1 MTPFLLF
8 ADHTDE
14 SCQFKIHQST
24 NFFISC
30 HILALT
36 FRLNIVGY
44 LNFPLEQGYNL
55 YAPTFDG
62 VAKTLNIQ
70 DIKLVGS
77 EGWAA
82 DLIFVL
88 DSEGLLTEQTYSWQ
102 CPDNTGLD
110 HFCWIDDTTMEE
122 ADVELTAGM
131 GFYLYADSE
140 GLEMQ
145 CAGQV
150 KVGGYS
156 YPLAQGYNITGNFC
170 PTAVSLQ
177 DIVLDGSEGWASD
190 LIFILDSEGLLT
202 EQSYSWQCPDN
213 TGLDHFCW
221 IDDVTMEEADETVPA
236 GTGIYIYAD
245 AEGLSLTL
253 PAVIP
258 VAK

>member
-30 HILALT
+30 HILART
-36 FRLNIVGY
+36 FRLKIVGY
-44 LNFPLEQGYNL
+44 LNYPLEQGYNL
-55 YAPTFDG
+55 YSPTFDG
-62 VAKTLNIQ
+62 IGKAINIQ

-77 EGWAA
+77 EGWSTEY
-82 DLIFVL
+82 IYIL
-88 DSEGLLTEQTYSWQ
+88 DAEGLLTDQSYSWQ

-110 HFCWIDDTTMEE
+110 HFCWIDDLTSEE
-122 ADVELTAGM
+122 ADVEIAAGT

-145 CAGQV
+145 SAGQV

-170 PTAVSLQ
+170 PANVSLQ
-177 DIVLDGSEGWASD
+177 SITIDGSEGWSTEY
-190 LIFILDSEGLLT
+190 IYVLDAEGLLT
-202 EQSYSWQCPDN
+202 DQSYSWQCPDN

-221 IDDVTMEEADETVPA
+221 IDDLTSEEADVTVPA
-236 GTGIYIYAD
+236 GTGLYLYAD
-245 AEGLSLTL
+245 SEGLSLQL

-258 VAK
+258 AAK